1 MLNAFTFLPAD
12 PYKYLVIIMIEYHGA
27 SHLHKYN

>member
-1 MLNAFTFLPAD
+1 MHLQFFPAD